1 MNSNP
6 NDNYI
11 YNTNVGPERTES
23 SYRQEHARVTS
34 ELERIR
40 PMFNHGAGF
49 NNRVFNKVFE
59 HMKEKG
65 PEEESIR
72 EPEAVQAR
80 MQTYGTAED
89 GGQQM
94 LKEDREIRGMT
105 QLERAYRSHTNPD
118 AYTESVI
125 ERCRS
130 KPDMKERPLTSQE
143 AQQKI
148 DMYRQ
153 ISASTHQPDA
163 RPQIQMQPIK
173 TQTQQFIPPPQP
185 PPQQTQFMPPP
196 QQTQFMPQPQF
207 MPPPQQT
214 QFMPPQTQFMPPP
227 QQTQFQLQTQFMPP
241 PQQTQFMPQLQ
252 PQFMQTQQPQFHP
265 QLQPH
270 FQNQTQYRAP
280 VRSQFQSDFYVPP
293 PQMPEIQTQ
302 QVKSQMRAPPPEP
315 VPVQQRHRRTNTMT
329 ANQFSPDDYRFYTQQ
344 GAAADNAPT
353 PVNIEQDLTD
363 LKSMVKKQEL
373 LIKLLLQQRK

>member
-185 PPQQTQFMPPP
+185 PPQQTQFMP
-196 QQTQFMPQPQF
+196 
-207 MPPPQQT
+207 
-214 QFMPPQTQFMPPP
+214 
-227 QQTQFQLQTQFMPP
+227 
-241 PQQTQFMPQLQ
+241 QLQ